1 MLGREREVRMWV
13 MSGREIRLS
22 ASWSRRWNVS
32 RRELRRGGG
41 RVVVEWMAVM
51 VAALEVRVG
60 DVGIGRVVCGGGRP
74 RGVQGAGW
82 SFGVDDFG
90 VVVVAVVVVV
100 VSRVLEGEV

>member
-1 MLGREREVRMWV
+1 

-22 ASWSRRWNVS
+22 ASWSRRWKVS

-41 RVVVEWMAVM
+41 RVVVVEWMAVM

-60 DVGIGRVVCGGGRP
+60 DVGIGRVVWGGGRP

-82 SFGVDDFG
+82 SFGVDGFG
-90 VVVVAVVVVV
+90 VAVVVVG
-100 VSRVLEGEV
+100 SRVLEGEV